1 GIITEVT
8 LGLAELPPKE
18 MGLVVPQYDNYS
30 SCLSDVAVVMQH
42 DLFTCE
48 MLDKPILDR
57 TAANAYYKAH
67 RFFIKDDPQAILM
80 LEVRAETEEELKK
93 QMKSV
98 ESSLKASGQSSYV
111 ASLYGTD
118 VTKALDLRKA
128 GLGLLGN
135 IVGDTKAVACVEDT
149 AVSLDV
155 LSEFISEFRE
165 VMESFGQKG
174 VYYAHAG
181 AGELHIRPMLNLK
194 KSE

>member
-1 GIITEVT
+1 
-8 LGLAELPPKE
+8 
-18 MGLVVPQYDNYS
+18 
-30 SCLSDVAVVMQH
+30 
-42 DLFTCE
+42 
-48 MLDKPILDR
+48 
-57 TAANAYYKAH
+57 
-67 RFFIKDDPQAILM
+67 
-80 LEVRAETEEELKK
+80 
-93 QMKSV
+93 MKSV
-98 ESSLKASGQSSYV
+98 ESSLKVSGQKLYV

-128 GLGLLGN
+128 GLGHLGN

-165 VMESFGQKG
+165 IMESFGQKG

-194 KSE
+194 KTEDIENFKSITESIARLTKKRSEEHTSELQSRGHLVCRLLLEKKNVLSTPSKPLIR